1 MPTGAQLGGELPVVS
16 GITGT
21 TRLATGGAYSQYVE
35 PVGYFGTS
43 AMDNTGAGYGASVAT
58 GSTMMGPAIQTIWS
72 KEILFQSMPVL
83 RFEQFAVKKTEL
95 GTMPGLS
102 VNFMRYNNLPI
113 PAGPLMEGV
122 RMKTHAITANQYAIT
137 VAEQGF
143 AVAVSELLLNA
154 SFDDIMASASR
165 LLGRNMALYMDNQA
179 RDTLARA
186 SSVVLG
192 YQKPGAINT
201 GYGVYEPGT
210 PATTIAQVVA
220 SGTTATIADDYFLTP
235 HAVKDAVEVL
245 SAKNIPRLGE
255 TYVCFIHP
263 HQSRRLRDTPEWIE
277 VTKYAAPGN
286 FMLGEIGRLNDVVF
300 IETTQ
305 ISAPYSQVALDA
317 VDAYPA
323 LPGGAHTTANP
334 AAVDWRGNA
343 LGLNEAQRA
352 ALAAGT
358 AGGTLPAGAPHAGL
372 TSYDELADAY
382 AGIDQDPTTAGST
395 ETQVPVDILPQ
406 YGRPTPGWGE
416 PWGPYTGAGSGVF
429 EAIMLGDNAFG
440 HAISL
445 PVELRD
451 GGVLDF
457 GREHA
462 LAWYSIWGWGVV
474 TDSSVVKIITN

>member
-1 MPTGAQLGGELPVVS
+1 MPVGDGLGGELPNVS

-21 TRLATGGAYSQYVE
+21 TRVATGGPYSQYTA
-35 PVGYFGTS
+35 PVGYYGAAT
-43 AMDNTGAGYGASVAT
+43 MDNTGVGYAGSVST
-58 GSTMMGPAIQTIWS
+58 GTTMMGPAIQTIWS

-95 GTMPGLS
+95 GTMPGLT
-102 VNFMRYNNLPI
+102 VNFMRYNNLPM
-113 PAGPLMEGV
+113 PAGPLIEGV

-154 SFDDIMASASR
+154 SFDDVMASASR
-165 LLGRNMALYMDNQA
+165 LLGRNMALYMDGQA
-179 RDTLARA
+179 RSTLSRA
-186 SSVVLG
+186 SSVVFG

-201 GYGVYEPGT
+201 GYGVYEGGT
-210 PATTIAQVVA
+210 PATAITQVTA
-220 SGTTATIADDYFLTP
+220 SGLTADPLDDYYFTP
-235 HAVKDAVEVL
+235 YAIKDAVEVL
-245 SAKNIPRLGE
+245 ASKNVPRLGE
-255 TYVCFIHP
+255 TYVCFCHP

-286 FMLGEIGRLNDVVF
+286 FMLGEIGRLDDVVF

-305 ISAPYSQVALDA
+305 IGAPTTGAFTDIVG
-317 VDAYPA
+317 
-323 LPGGAHTTANP
+323 LPGGSQVTTNP
-334 AAVDWRGNA
+334 FNPDWRGNE
-343 LGLNEAQRA
+343 LGLTAAQQTSGA
-352 ALAAGT
+352 VGGAWDT
-358 AGGTLPAGAPHAGL
+358 AGEYNTATDTFADVKDPGVLDDNVTGSVGL
-372 TSYDELADAY
+372 
-382 AGIDQDPTTAGST
+382 
-395 ETQVPVDILPQ
+395 
-406 YGRPTPGWGE
+406 PGWGE
-416 PWGPYTGAGSGVF
+416 VWGPTGGAY

-474 TDSSVVKIITN
+474 TESSVVKIVTN